1 LSIASLSVAWETCL
15 KGKRQHQRFG
25 ESNSGKTGS
34 NKLGV
39 RAYLAAGRASYH
51 RSYQG
56 TFLEPVAFR
65 VQLDTRLMPWVLK
78 YAVASFS
85 VSGNKNL
92 LGCPKIIEELIN
104 EPW

>member
-1 LSIASLSVAWETCL
+1 LPHYRSIGRLVSRGNASISGSL
-15 KGKRQHQRFG
+15 KVIL
-25 ESNSGKTGS
+25 T
-34 NKLGV
+34 KLAAINWGV
-39 RAYLAAGRASYH
+39 GAYLASGGASYH

-56 TFLEPVAFR
+56 AFLEPVAFR
-65 VQLDTRLMPWVLK
+65 VQLDTRLIPWVLK

-92 LGCPKIIEELIN
+92 LGCPKIIEERIN

>member
-1 LSIASLSVAWETCL
+1 LA
-15 KGKRQHQRFG
+15 
-25 ESNSGKTGS
+25 ESNFDKTGS
-34 NKLGV
+34 HKLGV
-39 RAYLAAGRASYH
+39 GAYLASGGASYH

-56 TFLEPVAFR
+56 AFLEPVALP
-65 VQLDTRLMPWVLK
+65 VQLDTRFMPLVLE
-78 YAVASFS
+78 YAVASVS

>member
-1 LSIASLSVAWETCL
+1 MW
-15 KGKRQHQRFG
+15 KRQHQWLVERH
-25 ESNSGKTGS
+25 SDKTGS
-34 NKLGV
+34 NKKLGV
-39 RAYLAAGRASYH
+39 GAYLAPALASYY

-56 TFLEPVAFR
+56 AFLEPVAFL
-65 VQLDTRLMPWVLK
+65 VQLDTRFMPLVLE
-78 YAVASFS
+78 YAVVSFS